1 MFMNLPGNVM
11 YIFCHLKC
19 SLNEKAEND
28 KTVAIVFSFLLKH
41 ILLNIQVA

>member
-1 MFMNLPGNVM
+1 MNLPGNVM